1 MPINEYEFYNGVV
14 LNRLIRKGTIINID
28 IFPSKSANSFI
39 INGKVGIYIKYSRK
53 VTSPWRFTFKKN
65 HQDEIKIMSE
75 LLNKLYLILV
85 CYDDGI
91 VCLEYNDIKKI
102 LNQDHEEY
110 EWISASRLKRE
121 QYKIQGSDG
130 KLNFKVA
137 DSDFPSK
144 IFLQIDK

>member
-1 MPINEYEFYNGVV
+1 M
-14 LNRLIRKGTIINID
+14 
-28 IFPSKSANSFI
+28 
-39 INGKVGIYIKYSRK
+39 
-53 VTSPWRFTFKKN
+53 
-65 HQDEIKIMSE
+65 KIMSE

>member
-65 HQDEIKIMSE
+65 HQDEMKIMSE
-75 LLNKLYLILV
+75 LREGLWAV
-85 CYDDGI
+85 
-91 VCLEYNDIKKI
+91 V
-102 LNQDHEEY
+102 QQA
-110 EWISASRLKRE
+110 ISTLDTDFVAYADSRLINCERLATAQSFE
-121 QYKIQGSDG
+121 RYLSD
-130 KLNFKVA
+130 A
-137 DSDFPSK
+137 AS
-144 IFLQIDK
+144 

>member
-14 LNRLIRKGTIINID
+14 LNRLIRKGKVLNID
-28 IFPSKSANSFI
+28 IFPSKSSNSFI
-39 INGKVGIYIKYSRK
+39 INGKVGVYIKYSRK
-53 VTSPWRFTFKKN
+53 VTSPWRFTFKKA
-65 HQDEIKIMSE
+65 HQDEMKIMRE

-91 VCLEYNDIKKI
+91 VCLEYSEIKNI
-102 LNQDHEEY
+102 LNNDHEEY

-130 KLNFKVA
+130 KLKFKVA
-137 DSDFPSK
+137 DNDFPSK
-144 IFLQIDK
+144 IYLEIDK